1 MTPTATVC
9 RMSRT
14 AKRPRGAYSVKA
26 STHIGLEGTSFTMAE
41 SPDFTHLGV
50 SSRAFP
56 ERRSIFWR
64 ISSNL
69 QAMWAVWQSRTG
81 AYPFLISPGWLMM
94 MTWAQKSLA
103 PLGGSAL
110 VSPQT
115 FPLLISLME
124 TFFTLKPTLSPG
136 RASGKLSWCISTDL
150 TSVVIPAGRRSP
162 PYRASGYR
170 SPHGPR
176 VLFQYRQSCR
186 RPAGADGGPC
196 RWAVLV
202 AR

>member
-81 AYPFLISPGWLMM
+81 
-94 MTWAQKSLA
+94 
-103 PLGGSAL
+103 
-110 VSPQT
+110 VSVP
-115 FPLLISLME
+115 
-124 TFFTLKPTLSPG
+124 
-136 RASGKLSWCISTDL
+136 DL
-150 TSVVIPAGRRSP
+150 TGVVDDDDLGTEVLGALGRIGLGISADVSSLDLLDGDVLHVEADIVAGQGLGQ
-162 PYRASGYR
+162 AFVVHL
-170 SPHGPR
+170 HG
-176 VLFQYRQSCR
+176 LDLSS
-186 RPAGADGGPC
+186 DTGGGEGHHHTG
-196 RWAVLV
+196 LQDTGLHT
-202 AR
+202 

>member
-110 VSPQT
+110 VS
-115 FPLLISLME
+115 LE

-150 TSVVIPAGRRSP
+150 TSVVIPAG
-162 PYRASGYR
+162 
-170 SPHGPR
+170 
-176 VLFQYRQSCR
+176 
-186 RPAGADGGPC
+186 ADGGPC